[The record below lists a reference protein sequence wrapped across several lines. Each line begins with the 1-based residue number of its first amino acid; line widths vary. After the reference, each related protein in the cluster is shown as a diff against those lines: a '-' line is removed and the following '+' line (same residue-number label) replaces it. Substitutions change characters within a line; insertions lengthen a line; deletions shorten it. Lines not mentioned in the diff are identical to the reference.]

1 MAKIQTGCPNCR
13 QPIVAEIHQVVD
25 VKQDPRLKELL
36 LAGAINIAQCP
47 ICGFQ
52 GQLPVPIVYHDGE
65 KELLLTFT
73 PPDSNKTM
81 EEKESA
87 LAPLLKQ
94 VTDSL
99 PPEERKGYLFQPQA
113 MLTMNNLVKN
123 VLLADGITEEMI
135 QAQQEHMMLLEKFLT
150 AEGEQ
155 LKAEIRE
162 NQDKVDRDFFALFAE
177 IAQQVVASRDEASIE
192 KIKQIQDALMEE
204 TEIGRSIKAEAEEI
218 KAATQSLEAL
228 GNNLTR
234 ASLLELILAAP
245 NIARVKAFAG
255 LVRPAMDY
263 EFFALFTEK
272 IEGSDAEDRKEMVER
287 RNLLLK
293 LTQEIDKQIEERVAE
308 AKQQIDVILGSES
321 IEQALLKNI
330 GIIDQFFIQVVS
342 SELNAAKSNNDDERE
357 KKVGEL
363 LQVIQRLTA
372 PPELEAVEALLNV
385 SDDEGKM
392 NELIE
397 ELDEELTT
405 RIIDY
410 LTAIISNY
418 DQQIAAMD
426 SDEGEKMGETQAK
439 LKRVF
444 NSLLRKSMEKKMKGG
459 INPDSA
465 ESDT

>member
-1 MAKIQTGCPNCR
+1 MAKIQTSCPNCR
-13 QPIVAEIHQVVD
+13 QPIVTEIFQVVD

-36 LAGAINIAQCP
+36 LSGAINIAQCP
-47 ICGFQ
+47 VCGFQ

-73 PPDSNKTM
+73 PPNSNKTI

-99 PPEERKGYLFQPQA
+99 TPEERKGYLFQPQA

-135 QAQQEHMMLLEKFLT
+135 QAQQEKMMLMEKFLT

-162 NQDKVDRDFFALFAE
+162 NQEKVDREFFALFAE
-177 IAQQVVASRDEASIE
+177 IAQQVVASRDEETISR
-192 KIKQIQDALMEE
+192 IKQIQDALMEE
-204 TEIGRSIKAEAEEI
+204 TEIGRSIKAEADEI

-234 ASLLELILAAP
+234 ASLLELVLAAP
-245 NIARVKAFAG
+245 NNERVRAFAG

-293 LTQEIDKQIEERVAE
+293 LTQEIDQQIEERVEE
-308 AKQQIDVILGSES
+308 AKQQINLILDSES
-321 IEQALLKNI
+321 IEQALLSNT
-330 GIIDQFFIQVVS
+330 GMVDQLFIQVVS
-342 SELNAAKSNNDDERE
+342 SELNDAKAHNDEQRE
-357 KKVGEL
+357 EKITEL

-385 SDDEGKM
+385 SDDEDRM
-392 NELIE
+392 NEIID
-397 ELDEELTT
+397 ELDEGLSASV
-405 RIIDY
+405 IDY

-418 DQQIAAMD
+418 DQQIASGD
-426 SDEGEKMGETQAK
+426 SGEDEKIQETQKK
-439 LKRVF
+439 LTQVF
-444 NSLLRKSMEKKMKGG
+444 NSLLRRSMEKKMKG
-459 INPDSA
+459 
-465 ESDT
+465 E